1 MKIDVLKVG
10 DDGVCELELD
20 EEAKNYLIER
30 GFNDMLRQALRL
42 MEKEKE
48 GSVVQLDRT
57 TDF

>member
-1 MKIDVLKVG
+1 MKIDVLKVD

-20 EEAKNYLIER
+20 EEAKAFLIER
-30 GFNDMLRQALRL
+30 GFNAIIKEW

-48 GSVVQLDRT
+48 GSVVQPDRT